1 MGGLGILAKHRKKQH
16 LLILLD
22 SLRTIKTLVR
32 IQRNG
37 LLVLWVKRKFNLN
50 QFQLVILNSVSQ
62 VAILRRFFL
71 ILILL
76 QQRTDVR
83 LKEMLE
89 VSRSNLRYRL
99 DIV

>member
-32 IQRNG
+32 IQRNE

-50 QFQLVILNSVSQ
+50 QFQLVILNSISQ
-62 VAILRRFFL
+62 VAISRRFFL
-71 ILILL
+71 ILIVAAKDRCQAEGDARGEL
-76 QQRTDVR
+76 
-83 LKEMLE
+83 
-89 VSRSNLRYRL
+89 
-99 DIV
+99 

>member
-32 IQRNG
+32 IQRNE

-62 VAILRRFFL
+62 VAISRRFFFN
-71 ILILL
+71 INCCSKG
-76 QQRTDVR
+76 QMSD
-83 LKEMLE
+83 
-89 VSRSNLRYRL
+89 
-99 DIV
+99 